1 MVLTTVNNIYTVVL
15 GKDTSQHKGWRY
27 TLIHLGMKLLF
38 ASLPIGVSLFVANLV
53 VILKYGGLIGFF
65 ICFFF
70 PILLQL
76 RSQWVCQEKFSRTLY
91 DINLAIQAE
100 ENDSGSDIP
109 EKTTLLSSSSVPF
122 TKRLSIFLCGK
133 DASSYT
139 TLYSLPILSSPI
151 VVIITGIITASILV
165 VTIVGIAI
173 K

>member
-1 MVLTTVNNIYTVVL
+1 ML
-15 GKDTSQHKGWRY
+15 GKDTSQHKGWCY

-38 ASLPIGVSLFVANLV
+38 ASLPIGVSFFVANLV

-65 ICFFF
+65 IGFYF
-70 PILLQL
+70 PVLLQL
-76 RSQWVCQEKFSRTLY
+76 RSQWVCQEKFSHTLY

-100 ENDSGSDIP
+100 ENDSSSDIP

-133 DASSYT
+133 DAPSYT

-151 VVIITGIITASILV
+151 VVIITGIITASFLV
-165 VTIVGIAI
+165 VTIVGITM